1 MGEVM
6 RKFNVNDRVY
16 VSAQLNWDATVQED
30 SPQVSAHGWTG
41 TITDVWDD
49 DYGVLLENDPW
60 HRPAC
65 FSPDELRSLSEWDSW
80 VSNGIPVRTAFDVR
94 HFAIQASK

>member
-1 MGEVM
+1 M

-16 VSAQLNWDATVQED
+16 VSAQLNWDVTVQED
-30 SPQVSAHGWTG
+30 SPQGSAHGWTG

-60 HRPAC
+60 HRPAW
-65 FSPDELRSLSEWDSW
+65 FSQDELRSLSEWDSW
-80 VSNGIPVRTAFDVR
+80 VSDVIAGRLDVDVSDFD
-94 HFAIQASK
+94 IESYK